1 MSSESRPSR
10 NPAGHSG
17 LVGNALALLSAAVEF
32 FETRFALLAKES
44 KSAAVQMLI
53 LIASLVVAMALSAMG
68 YVFLVVSAIV
78 GLAYLLG
85 TSWPWIALMVAL
97 LHFIIALLC
106 LLIAR
111 NRMTKPLFRAT
122 LDELKKDREWLKNL
136 NQSTS

>member
-1 MSSESRPSR
+1 MSSESPGSR

-17 LVGNALALLSAAVEF
+17 LLGNTLALISAAVEF

-53 LIASLVVAMALSAMG
+53 LIASLVVALALSVMG

-85 TSWPWIALMVAL
+85 TSWPWVALMVAV

-111 NRMTKPLFRAT
+111 SRITKPLFRAT

>member
-1 MSSESRPSR
+1 MSSESLGSR

-17 LVGNALALLSAAVEF
+17 LLGSTLALISTAAEF

-44 KSAAVQMLI
+44 KSAAVQM
-53 LIASLVVAMALSAMG
+53 VVAMALSVMG

-85 TSWPWIALMVAL
+85 TSWPWVALMVAV

-111 NRMTKPLFRAT
+111 SRITKPLFRAT

-136 NQSTS
+136 TQSTS

>member
-1 MSSESRPSR
+1 LLGS
-10 NPAGHSG
+10 
-17 LVGNALALLSAAVEF
+17 ALALISTGAEF

-44 KSAAVQMLI
+44 RSAAVQVLI
-53 LIASLVVAMALSAMG
+53 LIASLVVAMALSVMG

-85 TSWPWIALMVAL
+85 TSWPWVALMVAV

-111 NRMTKPLFRAT
+111 SRITKPLFRAT

>member
-1 MSSESRPSR
+1 
-10 NPAGHSG
+10 
-17 LVGNALALLSAAVEF
+17 VEF
-32 FETRFALLAKES
+32 FETRFALLARES

-53 LIASLVVAMALSAMG
+53 LIASLVAAIALSVMG

-85 TSWPWIALMVAL
+85 TSWPWVALMVAV

-111 NRMTKPLFRAT
+111 SRITKPLFRAT
-122 LDELKKDREWLKNL
+122 LEELRKDREWLKNL